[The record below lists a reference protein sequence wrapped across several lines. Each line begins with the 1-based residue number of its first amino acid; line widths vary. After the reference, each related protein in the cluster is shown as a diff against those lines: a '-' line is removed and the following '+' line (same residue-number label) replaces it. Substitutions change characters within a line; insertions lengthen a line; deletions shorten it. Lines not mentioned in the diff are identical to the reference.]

1 MENRSSDQRTKYTRN
16 SRTISG
22 RLHDEL
28 VMMDLE
34 QGKYFSLNPV
44 ATRIWDL
51 LEKEMT
57 LDELCALLTE
67 EYDVES
73 NQCMDEVRELLE
85 EMEKLGLVGAFR
97 G

>member
-1 MENRSSDQRTKYTRN
+1 MENISGDQRKKYTRN

-51 LEKEMT
+51 LEKEKT

>member
-57 LDELCALLTE
+57 LDELCTVLTE
-67 EYDVES
+67 EFDVES

-85 EMEKLGLVGAFR
+85 EMERLGLIGAFR